1 MKLIEPLL
9 FAALA
14 AATGVAGA
22 QTGAPR
28 LAEPADR
35 ITDAAIHADYR
46 TFEAVQARIKALN
59 DRGRGQ
65 GPRVADW
72 ALAKAQCWLDV
83 SFHEYTRND
92 RSAFPQEALAQSDR
106 LLREM
111 EAKRVPPTDTPLVN
125 GALRIR
131 ADLWAEAAR
140 LREHPGASCAAAQLA
155 CAEVELVHAGNEEK
169 QQGWRHAKPYV
180 QIAEDSVN
188 AAALAVA
195 NCAPAAPAAAAA
207 PLLAPAA
214 APAPQVFAA
223 HVAVLFDFDRS
234 AKTAIRPLTRER
246 LEAFIARLQEPGI
259 ELESIT
265 VVGYTDRL
273 NSTGHKDY
281 NERLSLARAQTV
293 AEMLQAAGV
302 DVRWIKLEGRAEA
315 NPVQACAGHKPG
327 RELQE
332 CLLPNRRVEV
342 EALGLR
348 RRK

>member
-14 AATGVAGA
+14 ATTGAAGA
-22 QTGAPR
+22 QAGAPR

-35 ITDAAIHADYR
+35 ITDAAIHADYG

-59 DRGRGQ
+59 ERGRGK

-111 EAKRVPPTDTPLVN
+111 EVNRVPPTDTPLVN

-140 LREHPGASCAAAQLA
+140 LREHPGASCAAAKLA

-180 QIAEDSVN
+180 QIAEDSVSE
-188 AAALAVA
+188 AALAAA
-195 NCAPAAPAAAAA
+195 NCAPAAPVAAAA
-207 PLLAPAA
+207 PLP
-214 APAPQVFAA
+214 APAPQPFAA

-234 AKTAIRPLTRER
+234 AKTAIRPLTQER
-246 LEAFIARLQEPGI
+246 LEAFIGRLQEPGV

-265 VVGYTDRL
+265 VTGYTDRL
-273 NSTGHKDY
+273 NGTGRSDY
-281 NERLSLARAQTV
+281 NQRLSLARAQTV

-302 DVRWIKLEGRAEA
+302 DASLIKLEGRAEA
-315 NPVQACAGHKPG
+315 NPVQACAGRKPG

-348 RRK
+348 QRK